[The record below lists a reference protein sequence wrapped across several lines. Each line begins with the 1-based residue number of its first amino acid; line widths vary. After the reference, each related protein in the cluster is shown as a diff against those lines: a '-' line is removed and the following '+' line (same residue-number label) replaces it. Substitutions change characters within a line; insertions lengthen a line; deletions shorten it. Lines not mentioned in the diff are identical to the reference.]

1 MDQLTDDP
9 TADRA
14 AEYWLADRWFSS
26 WQGDD
31 MAETQMEIIANQAS
45 QGGRLS
51 WGRVDM
57 VVLQFGGAVVRAE

>member
-31 MAETQMEIIANQAS
+31 MAETEMEIIANQAS
-45 QGGRLS
+45 PGGRACREAGWL
-51 WGRVDM
+51 W
-57 VVLQFGGAVVRAE
+57 